1 MIDWL
6 TANGTRLLEKIFE
19 HINMFAIALFAGILI
34 AVPLGIF
41 ISRYKKTSQ
50 IIISITSVLQTF
62 PSLAVLAIM
71 VPILGIGK
79 MPAVVALCLYSL
91 LPILRNTYLGIVSVD
106 PSIVDVAKGQG
117 LSSFQIL
124 KLVLLPLAAPVI
136 MSGIRVSGVYLIA
149 WTTIAAYIGAGGLGD
164 FIYTGLQNYDINYI
178 LGGTIPVS
186 LMAIIFDLLLGK
198 LEQKVTPT
206 THR

>member
-1 MIDWL
+1 MTDWL
-6 TANGTRLLEKIFE
+6 MQNGTRLLEKIFE
-19 HINMFAIALFAGILI
+19 HVYMFAIALIVGILI

-41 ISRYKKTSQ
+41 ISRYRKTSQ
-50 IIISITSVLQTF
+50 AIISVTSVLQTF

-79 MPAVVALCLYSL
+79 IPAIVALSLYSL
-91 LPILRNTYLGIVSVD
+91 LPILRNTYLGIVNMS
-106 PSIVDVAKGQG
+106 PGIVDVAKGQG
-117 LSSFQIL
+117 LSSAQ
-124 KLVLLPLAAPVI
+124 VLRGVILPLAAPVI

-149 WTTIAAYIGAGGLGD
+149 WTTLAAYIGAGGLGD

-186 LMAIIFDLLLGK
+186 LMAILFDLLFGK
-198 LEQKVTPT
+198 IEKKVTPK